1 MKVNVEELNSV
12 KRQLTVEVPAAEVDK
27 TIDKLL
33 VKHGSKA
40 KIKGFRP
47 GKVPRKVIERY
58 YGPQAAYESAEELI
72 RDQYVQ
78 AMDESGLSPLAQPE
92 FDFQAIP
99 ARGEDFV
106 FQVFF
111 DVRPEFD
118 VDPESYKGFEIKE
131 PELEATDDEVE
142 KRVDQ
147 MRDRQAMLKTVEES
161 RPAQTGDV
169 VVIDYQSFDG
179 DDPLEGGTADNVDVE
194 LGAGQVQEEIE
205 VALVKTKPGDI
216 VEATVHMDDDAP
228 NEEMRGK
235 DIKFKLVVKELK
247 QKLLPDADDDFA
259 RSVSPE
265 FETIDALKGKI
276 KDELERQYQ
285 QEKDMQVRRQILDHI
300 RDLGEFDIPET
311 LVKQELEEMVASFKS
326 RLRQSGMDPDTVGFD
341 EERLSVDFKPE
352 AEKKV
357 RAGIVLGRISELEK
371 VEVEDGDYE
380 AHYQKVAEQTGQPAE
395 SIKDIYIKNNMLPS
409 VAAQILEEKTLQAL
423 KAGAIIKIVD
433 PAELA
438 EELAQKQAE
447 DVAASDNEGE
457 KES

>member
-33 VKHGSKA
+33 NKHGRSA

-47 GKVPRKVIERY
+47 GKVPRKVLERY
-58 YGPQAAYESAEELI
+58 YGPQAAYESAELLI
-72 RDQYVQ
+72 RDQYTQ
-78 AMDESGLSPLAQPE
+78 AMEEVDANPLAQPE

-99 ARGEDFV
+99 TRGEDFV
-106 FQVFF
+106 FQVFY

-118 VDPESYKGFEIKE
+118 IDADAYKGFEVKE
-131 PELEATDDEVE
+131 PKLEASDEEVE

-147 MRDRQAMLKTVEES
+147 MRDRQAILKTVEED

-179 DDPLEGGTADNVDVE
+179 DEPLEGGTADNVDVE

-216 VEATVHMDDDAP
+216 VEAVVHMDDDAP
-228 NEEMRGK
+228 NEDMRGK

-265 FETIDALKGKI
+265 FETIDALKEKI
-276 KDELERQYQ
+276 KEELERQYQ

-341 EERLSVDFKPE
+341 EERLSGDFQPE

-357 RAGIVLGRISELEK
+357 RAGIVLGRISELEN
-371 VEVEDGDYE
+371 VEVADEDYE
-380 AHYQKVAEQTGQPAE
+380 EHYKKVADQTGQPAE

-423 KAGAIIKIVD
+423 KAGAIIKLVD

-438 EELAQKQAE
+438 EELARKQAE
-447 DVAASDNEGE
+447 DAGSSSNEDE

>member
-33 VKHGSKA
+33 NKHGRNA

-58 YGPQAAYESAEELI
+58 YGPQAAYESAEVLI
-72 RDQYVQ
+72 REQYDQ
-78 AMDESGLSPLAQPE
+78 AMDESGMSPLAQPE
-92 FDFQAIP
+92 FDFQAVP
-99 ARGEDFV
+99 SRGEDFI
-106 FQVFF
+106 FQVIF

-118 VDPESYKGFEIKE
+118 IEPEAYKGFEIKE
-131 PELEATDDEVE
+131 PTLEASDEEIE
-142 KRVDQ
+142 KRIDM
-147 MRDRQAMLKTVEES
+147 MRDRQAMLKTVEED

-169 VVIDYQSFDG
+169 VVVDYQTFDG
-179 DDPLEGGTADNVDVE
+179 DEPLEGGTADNVDVE

-216 VEATVHMDDDAP
+216 VEAIVHMDEDSS

-265 FETIDALKGKI
+265 FETIGALKDKI
-276 KDELERQYQ
+276 KEELERQYQ

-326 RLRQSGMDPDTVGFD
+326 RLRQSGMDPDAVGLD
-341 EERLSVDFKPE
+341 EERLSTDFKPE

-357 RAGIVLGRISELEK
+357 RSGIVLGRISELEK
-371 VEVEDGDYE
+371 VEVEEEDYE
-380 AHYQKVAEQTGQPAE
+380 SHYQKVADQTGQPAQ

-409 VAAQILEEKTLQAL
+409 VMAQILEEKTLQAL
-423 KAGAIIKIVD
+423 KAGAIIKLVD

-438 EELAQKQAE
+438 EELAQKKAE
-447 DVAASDNEGE
+447 EAAAGSNEDE